1 MILSACVKHG
11 SEEIK
16 KYHYKDIL
24 GMVKTDFRYH
34 NGQYEGQEES
44 GSW

>member
-1 MILSACVKHG
+1 MLLSACVKHG
-11 SEEIK
+11 SE